1 MDDGQSTAVVMGID
15 NRYEDAP
22 GLHFSTIQSEEV
34 EEVTQFLLEHFFT
47 EEPLGKSLKVDPSL
61 EIEPWLGRM
70 IQHQIKEGTA
80 RLAHLAATATDER
93 MIEDSK
99 RAVARDECSLVKR
112 QSLSV
117 CPMQIKDIFRVA
129 ASTKKLS

>member
-1 MDDGQSTAVVMGID
+1 MDDGQSNAVVMGID

-80 RLAHLAATATDER
+80 RLAHLAALK
-93 MIEDSK
+93 IDSSHSNLVAHKCK
-99 RAVARDECSLVKR
+99 RATLCCVR
-112 QSLSV
+112 
-117 CPMQIKDIFRVA
+117 
-129 ASTKKLS
+129 